1 MKIPPNACKP
11 CEACQAPI
19 LFAITGY
26 VTKRDRDPATGR
38 ATREPKWMPVDP
50 APTPDGNVVISLD
63 KGAWLAAVPRRGQLA
78 GMKAAGVETHASH
91 MQTCPDRERFARTH
105 RGRQR
110 QQG

>member
-1 MKIPPNACKP
+1 MKIPSNACKP

-50 APTPDGNVVISLD
+50 TPTPDGNVVISLD